1 MDSLDKKLETMDEKI
16 DDCFEELKEVMYKI
30 IYQMSLQREFH
41 MDSLKQKMI
50 EGSKRLNS
58 EED

>member
-1 MDSLDKKLETMDEKI
+1 MDERI

-50 EGSKRLNS
+50 DGSKGLND
-58 EED
+58 EKD

>member
-1 MDSLDKKLETMDEKI
+1 LDSLDKKLEKMDERI

-50 EGSKRLNS
+50 DGSKGLND

>member
-1 MDSLDKKLETMDEKI
+1 MDEKI

-50 EGSKRLNS
+50 EGSKGLKS

>member
-50 EGSKRLNS
+50 EGIYTTNN
-58 EED
+58 

>member
-1 MDSLDKKLETMDEKI
+1 MDERI

-41 MDSLKQKMI
+41 MDNLKQKI
-50 EGSKRLNS
+50 IDGSEFKD
-58 EED
+58 E